1 MGLYERTRTSSAIRS
16 DAAIFVRDTY
26 MYFALSLVAAT
37 LGAYLGSTYLA
48 GFLVGNIWAS
58 VGILIIEIAFIMMLS
73 RKAEVTNGAIVML
86 FTFAF
91 ISGLSLTSI
100 IYLTLQHPAGAIIIA
115 QALFLTTLAFA
126 GLSVFAFTT
135 KRDFSVFSKAL
146 FIVLLVVIGSSLLNL
161 FIQSPILYLAISGIS
176 AILFSFFIIYD
187 TQMIIRGAYQTP
199 IQGAIALYLD
209 FINLFISLLNILRS
223 LRD

>member
-1 MGLYERTRTSSAIRS
+1 MNLYDRARTSEAIRS
-16 DAAIFVRDTY
+16 DAAQFVRDTY

-37 LGAYLGSTYLA
+37 LGAYLGATHLA
-48 GFLVGNIWAS
+48 NVLVNNLFANL
-58 VGILIIEIAFIMMLS
+58 GILAVELVLIWVLMSKREI
-73 RKAEVTNGAIVML
+73 TNGAIVML

-91 ISGLSLTSI
+91 ISGLSLTGI
-100 IYLTLQHPAGAIIIA
+100 IHMTLQSSNGATIIA
-115 QALFLTTLAFA
+115 QALFLTTAAFA

-135 KRDFSVFSKAL
+135 KRDFSGFAKIAFVTL
-146 FIVLLVVIGSSLLNL
+146 IIVVVASLLNL
-161 FIQSPILYLAISGIS
+161 FFQSSTVSIIISSVS
-176 AILFSFFIIYD
+176 ALLFSFYIIYD

-209 FINLFISLLNILRS
+209 FINLFISLLNILNR

>member
-1 MGLYERTRTSSAIRS
+1 MSLYERTRTSSAIRS

-37 LGAYLGSTYLA
+37 LGAYLGATYLA
-48 GFLVGNIWAS
+48 SFLVGNIWAS
-58 VGILIIEIAFIMMLS
+58 IGTLIVEIALIMILN
-73 RKAEVTNGAIVML
+73 RKSEVTNGAIAML
-86 FTFAF
+86 FAFAF
-91 ISGLSLTSI
+91 ISGLSLTGI
-100 IYLTLQHPAGAIIIA
+100 IYITLQSQAGATIIA

-135 KRDFSVFSKAL
+135 KRDFSVFAKGF
-146 FIVLLVVIGSSLLNL
+146 FIVLLIMIGASLLNL
-161 FIQSPILYLAISGIS
+161 FFQSHLLHLIVSCVGAIV
-176 AILFSFFIIYD
+176 FSFFIIYD

-223 LRD
+223 IRD

>member
-1 MGLYERTRTSSAIRS
+1 MSLYERTRASSAIRS

-37 LGAYLGSTYLA
+37 LGAYLGATYLA
-48 GFLVGNIWAS
+48 SYLVGNIWAS
-58 VGILIIEIAFIMMLS
+58 LGILAVEIILIMVLNTK
-73 RKAEVTNGAIVML
+73 REVTNGAIAML

-91 ISGLSLTSI
+91 ISGLSLTGI
-100 IYLTLQHPAGAIIIA
+100 IHITLQHSAGAEIIA

-146 FIVLLVVIGSSLLNL
+146 FIVLLVVIGASLLNL
-161 FIQSPILYLAISGIS
+161 FFQSPVLHLVISGVS

-223 LRD
+223 VRD

>member
-1 MGLYERTRTSSAIRS
+1 MGLYERTREGAGIRS
-16 DAAIFVRDTY
+16 NAALFVRDTY
-26 MYFALSLVAAT
+26 MYFSLSLIAAT
-37 LGAYLGSTYLA
+37 LGAYLGATYLA
-48 GFLVGNIWAS
+48 SFLVGNIWAS
-58 VGILIIEIAFIMMLS
+58 IGILIVEIAFIVILN
-73 RKAEVTNGAIVML
+73 RKSEVTNGAIVML

-100 IYLTLQHPAGAIIIA
+100 IFMTLQHPAGATIIA

-135 KRDFSVFSKAL
+135 KRDFSVYFKVA
-146 FIVLLVVIGSSLLNL
+146 FIVLLVIFGASLLNL
-161 FIQSPILYLAISGIS
+161 FFQSSALSLMISS
-176 AILFSFFIIYD
+176 VAAILFSFFIIYD

-223 LRD
+223 IRE

>member
-1 MGLYERTRTSSAIRS
+1 MSLYERTRASSAIRS

-37 LGAYLGSTYLA
+37 LGAYLGATYLA
-48 GFLVGNIWAS
+48 SFLVGNIWAS
-58 VGILIIEIAFIMMLS
+58 IGTLIVEIALIMILN
-73 RKAEVTNGAIVML
+73 RKSEVTNGAIAML
-86 FTFAF
+86 FVFAF
-91 ISGLSLTSI
+91 ISGLSLTGI
-100 IYLTLQHPAGAIIIA
+100 IYITLQSQAGATIIA

-135 KRDFSVFSKAL
+135 KRDFSVFAKGF
-146 FIVLLVVIGSSLLNL
+146 FIVLLIMIGASLLNL
-161 FIQSPILYLAISGIS
+161 FFQSHLLHLIVSCVGAIV
-176 AILFSFFIIYD
+176 FSFFIIYD

-223 LRD
+223 IRD